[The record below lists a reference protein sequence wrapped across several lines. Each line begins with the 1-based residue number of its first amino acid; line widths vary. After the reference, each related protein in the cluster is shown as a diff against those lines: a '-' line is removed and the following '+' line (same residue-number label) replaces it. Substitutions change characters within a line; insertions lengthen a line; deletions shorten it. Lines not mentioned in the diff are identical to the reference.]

1 MDVPVVVRRGGV
13 GRWQEGGTPGH
24 FSDRPRRLRQQAL
37 RYSIRRDRQGVGA
50 VRGVGFGGQRCVCA
64 AGVAECIEGD
74 ERVSHS
80 ASGLQTLAESRR
92 CATWR
97 RPIGGDERH
106 RRHSRRRR
114 YLKLFTASAS
124 LSWHSNTV
132 SSFVIDSRSLMRLVV
147 FNSFKAP
154 PPLFIVA

>member
-1 MDVPVVVRRGGV
+1 MPSGRRPGDGGSCGV
-13 GRWQEGGTPGH
+13 DALTSACRSP
-24 FSDRPRRLRQQAL
+24 PRLNAL
-37 RYSIRRDRQGVGA
+37 
-50 VRGVGFGGQRCVCA
+50 
-64 AGVAECIEGD
+64 
-74 ERVSHS
+74 S
-80 ASGLQTLAESRR
+80 ASRTSRMPAAMI
-92 CATWR
+92 ATVQR
-97 RPIGGDERH
+97 L
-106 RRHSRRRR
+106 SYTA